1 MSQVQSRFMF
11 LLAALAMASAPAL
24 AQGTEKAPAKSSI
37 AGMAATAKQ
46 APAKVSTERK
56 KYEFVAQ
63 PAAADSATQQSN
75 KPVAERSA
83 PAYLKDKSTCHSQ
96 GSDA

>member
-1 MSQVQSRFMF
+1 MSQVHSHFMF
-11 LLAALAMASAPAL
+11 ALVLFAAAPAL
-24 AQGTEKAPAKSSI
+24 AQGTDKAAAKASI
-37 AGMAATAKQ
+37 AGKSAAAKQ
-46 APAKVSTERK
+46 APVKASTERK
-56 KYEFVAQ
+56 KFEFVGE
-63 PAAADSATQQSN
+63 PAAANAATQQSN